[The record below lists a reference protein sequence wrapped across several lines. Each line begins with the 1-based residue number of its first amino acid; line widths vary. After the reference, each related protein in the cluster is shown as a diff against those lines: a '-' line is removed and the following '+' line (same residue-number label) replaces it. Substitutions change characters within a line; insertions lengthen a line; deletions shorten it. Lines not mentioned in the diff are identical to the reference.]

1 MCQTYLRVRN
11 LRLRKRLEFLDYIIV
26 VRNLAP
32 GGRVEVAE
40 QAYSYL
46 ETNGY
51 SRALRRCATALKHDT
66 SIIIGLSCIVI
77 TMLLYNT
84 NATTKLMLPNYRKQH
99 DTKN

>member
-1 MCQTYLRVRN
+1 MPN
-11 LRLRKRLEFLDYIIV
+11 LFTSTKFAITKKVGIPGLHYCSP
-26 VRNLAP
+26 NLAP

-40 QAYSYL
+40 EAYSYL

-51 SRALRRCATALKHDT
+51 SRPPRRCATALKHDT